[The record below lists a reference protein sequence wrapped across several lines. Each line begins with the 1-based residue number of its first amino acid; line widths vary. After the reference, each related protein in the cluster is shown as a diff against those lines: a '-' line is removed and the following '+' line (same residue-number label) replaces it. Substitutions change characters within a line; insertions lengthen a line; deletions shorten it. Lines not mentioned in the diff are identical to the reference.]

1 MPILKKVFAVLMI
14 IFGMMIV
21 GGVIINQDDPHKK
34 SSLASDIVLGVMFG
48 VVPLV
53 LGIYLFRKTSR
64 KLEVSTDNKNQ
75 VALLQYAKAHQ
86 NKITIAEAAL
96 CLSSS
101 VSEAKKLLDELQ
113 LKSIFEIELTEEG
126 TLVYVLNATLGGTD
140 KSRSERLI

>member
-1 MPILKKVFAVLMI
+1 MPNLKKVVVVLMI

-21 GGVIINQDDPHKK
+21 GGVIVSQDDPNRK
-34 SSLASDIVLGVMFG
+34 SSLSSDIVVGIMFG

-53 LGIYLFRKTSR
+53 SGIYLFRKTSK
-64 KLEVSTDNKNQ
+64 KLELSADNKNQ

-96 CLSSS
+96 CLSCS
-101 VSEAKKLLDELQ
+101 VAEAKKMLDELQ
-113 LKSIFEIELTEEG
+113 LKSVFEIELTEEG

-140 KSRSERLI
+140 KSRSGRLI